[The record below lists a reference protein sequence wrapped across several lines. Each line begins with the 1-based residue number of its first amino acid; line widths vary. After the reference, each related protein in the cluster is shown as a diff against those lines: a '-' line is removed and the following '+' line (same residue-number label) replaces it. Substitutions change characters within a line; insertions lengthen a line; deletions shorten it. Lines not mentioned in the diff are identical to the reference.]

1 MSCLLRTFAV
11 CAAVLLV
18 LSCSKRVERG
28 GAGDYLPDDVD
39 LRTGD
44 VVLRRGNGLTSRAVL
59 LIDKG
64 SRYSHVGI
72 VVDSLGEKM
81 ICHAVPGEH
90 DGEGDIDRL
99 RLCTPE
105 VFFSAM
111 RGDAGCVMRYA
122 DVEIARRAGAEALRL
137 CKKGVPF
144 DHDYDA
150 EDSLKLYCSEFVE
163 LAYRKAGAAIVGE
176 ARHRH
181 RSEGLHLERLLL
193 PSDFRNSEYLHL
205 LVEF

>member
-11 CAAVLLV
+11 FSAVLLV
-18 LSCSKRVERG
+18 LSCDKRVERS
-28 GAGDYLPDDVD
+28 GAGDYLPDDVE
-39 LRTGD
+39 LRVGD

-64 SRYSHVGI
+64 GRYSHVGI
-72 VVDSLGEKM
+72 VVDSLGRKM

-90 DGEGDIDRL
+90 DCEGDVDRL
-99 RLCTPE
+99 RLCVPE
-105 VFFSAM
+105 VFFSVM

-122 DVEIARRAGAEALRL
+122 DAEIARKAGAEALRL
-137 CKKGVPF
+137 CKKGIPF

-150 EDSLKLYCSEFVE
+150 DDSLKLYCSELVD
-163 LAYRKAGAAIVGE
+163 LAYKKSGVAIVGE

-181 RSEGLHLERLLL
+181 HSEGLHLEQLLL
-193 PSDFRNSEYLHL
+193 PSDFRNSEHL
-205 LVEF
+205 QPVAEF